1 MKKLKLSR
9 FVQVRNT
16 TEHYRQ
22 SNHYK
27 KGEVAA
33 AYGFLIPALVLAT
46 LFIVLPIILAFTY
59 GFTDYYLLKPDAKQF
74 TGMENFKRMLTDDVL
89 RQSFLNTIKFVVL
102 VVPLQLAMALGLA
115 LIVNKKFKG
124 VGLFRTAYFSP
135 AVLSLVVISILW
147 TVMLNPT
154 SGLINEM
161 LANIGISKQPFLT
174 SSSQAM
180 YTIVVISAWSGC
192 GYQMMIFLAGLK
204 NIDNQIYEAAEIDG
218 ANGLQKFLY
227 ITIPSLKPITMFLVI
242 TTTIQAFK
250 LIVQPMVMTGGGPD
264 YSTMTIL
271 QYIYEYGFRHRNVG
285 YASAITL
292 VFTVFLIIVS
302 IGIKRLFGEE
312 KAA

>member
-1 MKKLKLSR
+1 MKISQ

-27 KGEVAA
+27 KGEIIS
-33 AYGFLIPALVLAT
+33 AYGFLTPALVLAT
-46 LFIVLPIILAFTY
+46 LFIVLPIVLAFTY
-59 GFTDYYLLKPDAKQF
+59 GFSDYYLLKPNDKQF
-74 TGMENFKRMLTDDVL
+74 TGLENFKRMLTDEVL

-102 VVPLQLAMALGLA
+102 VVPLQLSMALGLA
-115 LIVNKKFKG
+115 LIVNKKVKG
-124 VGLFRTAYFSP
+124 VGFFRTAYFSP

-154 SGLINEM
+154 SGFINEI
-161 LANIGISKQPFLT
+161 LANIGLPKQPFL
-174 SSSQAM
+174 SSSAQAM
-180 YTIVVISAWSGC
+180 YTIVVISAWSGS

-218 ANGLQKFLY
+218 ANVLQRFLY

-264 YSTMTIL
+264 YSTITIL
-271 QYIYEYGFRHRNVG
+271 QYIYEYGFRNRNVG
-285 YASAITL
+285 YASAVTL
-292 VFTVFLIIVS
+292 VFTLFLIIVS
-302 IGIKRLFGEE
+302 MVIKKLFREE
-312 KAA
+312 EAA